1 MPCQLCDRAID
12 DLTEHHLVP
21 RQYTRRRKLPTS
33 DTVLLCRPCHKHIH
47 TLFDNATLA
56 RELNTL
62 ASYRQNPGCK
72 SLSPGFA
79 NSSPTNGL
87 EAIGRQSSWRQPP
100 RKWRW
105 CQQRGA
111 PPAPNS

>member
-62 ASYRQNPGCK
+62 AQLQAEPRLQKFVAWVRKQQPDKRVRSYR
-72 SLSPGFA
+72 
-79 NSSPTNGL
+79 
-87 EAIGRQSSWRQPP
+87 
-100 RKWRW
+100 
-105 CQQRGA
+105 
-111 PPAPNS
+111 

>member
-47 TLFDNATLA
+47 TLFDNAILA

-62 ASYRQNPGCK
+62 AQLQAEPRLQKFVAWVRKQQPDKRVRSYR
-72 SLSPGFA
+72 
-79 NSSPTNGL
+79 
-87 EAIGRQSSWRQPP
+87 
-100 RKWRW
+100 
-105 CQQRGA
+105 
-111 PPAPNS
+111 